1 MCLNRWNSGSIMI
14 RSLPAIP
21 TAGLS
26 LDDMPALMERCQ
38 QTAER
43 VHQQHGQGTGLGM
56 RPDARRD
63 RDQVA
68 RASHQTYR

>member
-1 MCLNRWNSGSIMI
+1 MYKRQRLNRWHSGRILI

-38 QTAER
+38 QAMSECIAS
-43 VHQQHGQGTGLGM
+43 L
-56 RPDARRD
+56 
-63 RDQVA
+63 DQELA
-68 RASHQTYR
+68 RA